1 MITSKKRLKQ
11 INTLHL
17 KYVDDLSLAET
28 VKMNSQLAPVSL
40 ADRPQPGPYR
50 ARTGHKLKNETSQVL
65 TKLNDIQ
72 SYADTNNMKI
82 NFSKTKLMLFN
93 PCHTKDFLPEFQVS
107 GVPIELV
114 EQTKLLGVVLSSDLS
129 WTANSDY
136 IVEKC
141 NKKIWMI
148 RRLKKLGASYDDLL
162 DVYFKQIRSVLEFA
176 APVWHSSLTGED
188 SAKLERIQKTVLSI
202 ILADQYRS
210 YNSALRTT
218 GVQKLSERRR
228 KICLSFAKKSLKNKK
243 FSNWFKVNTKET
255 VTRQPQ
261 PKFCEIVRRTE
272 RFQKSPLSFLTELLN
287 LHYKK

>member
-1 MITSKKRLKQ
+1 MFLVLIDEVGFSGQENNAGDLITSKKRLKQ

-40 ADRPQPGPYR
+40 ADRPQPDPYR

-141 NKKIWMI
+141 NKKIWML

-176 APVWHSSLTGED
+176 APV
-188 SAKLERIQKTVLSI
+188 
-202 ILADQYRS
+202 
-210 YNSALRTT
+210 
-218 GVQKLSERRR
+218 
-228 KICLSFAKKSLKNKK
+228 
-243 FSNWFKVNTKET
+243 
-255 VTRQPQ
+255 
-261 PKFCEIVRRTE
+261 
-272 RFQKSPLSFLTELLN
+272 
-287 LHYKK
+287 